1 MKVIAYYRV
10 RPSEPAYSDIAL
22 QEQREAVKTWIEG
35 HQAVVQAEYVE
46 PETDGFSRPQLRQA
60 MEDCKQSGVTLLIAR
75 REAIGS
81 GAEFSPRIS
90 SIPVAFA
97 PEPSRERGYVSLA
110 PEKAPPDL
118 TLYFPDF
125 RSLKTMPVYLCN
137 GTDAPIHTI
146 TVRTIGL
153 TSKFTTPDPT
163 IADETG
169 SASEQ
174 PPSTTPTAFS
184 LDRLDARRAAV
195 IDRYDPMFDS
205 DFVTAFEITFHDQQ
219 EQTQRLTAFLNAAP
233 LPSAYIALK
242 K

>member
-10 RPSEPAYSDIAL
+10 RPNEPAHSDIAL
-22 QEQREAVKTWIEG
+22 QEQREAVKTWIQG
-35 HQAVVQAEYVE
+35 HQAAVQAEYVE
-46 PETDGFSRPQLRQA
+46 PEADGFARPQLRQA
-60 MEDCKQSGVTLLIAR
+60 MEDCKQSGATLLIAR
-75 REAIGS
+75 TEAIGS

-97 PEPSRERGYVSLA
+97 PEPPRERGYVSLA
-110 PEKAPPDL
+110 PEKAPQDL

-137 GTDAPIHTI
+137 GTDAPIHAI

-153 TSKFTTPDPT
+153 TSKFTTPNPT
-163 IADETG
+163 IADESG

-174 PPSTTPTAFS
+174 PLSTTPTAFS
-184 LDRLDARRAAV
+184 LDRLEARCAAV
-195 IDRYDPMFDS
+195 IDRYDPTFDS
-205 DFVTAFEITFHDQQ
+205 DFVTAFEITFLDQQ

>member
-10 RPSEPAYSDIAL
+10 RPNEPVHSDIAL

-35 HQAVVQAEYVE
+35 HQAAVQAEYVE
-46 PETDGFSRPQLRQA
+46 PETDGFARPQLRQD
-60 MEDCKQSGVTLLIAR
+60 MEDCKQSGATLLIAR
-75 REAIGS
+75 TEAIGS
-81 GAEFSPRIS
+81 GAEFSPRIW
-90 SIPVAFA
+90 SISVAFA
-97 PEPSRERGYVSLA
+97 PESSRERGYIALA

-137 GTDAPIHTI
+137 GTDEPIHNI
-146 TVRTIGL
+146 DVRTIGL
-153 TSKFTTPDPT
+153 TSKFTTPNPT
-163 IADETG
+163 TPDGSG

-174 PPSTTPTAFS
+174 PLSTTPTAFS
-184 LDRLDARRAAV
+184 IDRLDARRAAV

-205 DFVTAFEITFHDQQ
+205 DFITAFEITFLDKQ

-233 LPSAYIALK
+233 LSSAYIALK

>member
-1 MKVIAYYRV
+1 MKVIAYYCV
-10 RPSEPAYSDIAL
+10 RPNEPAHSDIAL
-22 QEQREAVKTWIEG
+22 QEQREAVKTWIQG
-35 HQAVVQAEYVE
+35 HQAAVQAEYVE

-75 REAIGS
+75 TEAIGS
-81 GAEFSPRIS
+81 GSEFSPRIS
-90 SIPVAFA
+90 VAFA
-97 PEPSRERGYVSLA
+97 PKPSRERGYVSLA
-110 PEKAPPDL
+110 PEKAPLEL

-137 GTDAPIHTI
+137 GTDAPIRTI

-153 TSKFTTPDPT
+153 TSKFITPNPT

-174 PPSTTPTAFS
+174 PLSTTPTAFS
-184 LDRLDARRAAV
+184 LDRLDARCAAV
-195 IDRYDPMFDS
+195 IDRYNPMFDS
-205 DFVTAFEITFHDQQ
+205 DFVTAFEITLIDQY
-219 EQTQRLTAFLNAAP
+219 EQAQRLTALLGAAP
-233 LPSAYIALK
+233 LSSAYLNLK

>member
-10 RPSEPAYSDIAL
+10 RPNEPAYSDIAL

-35 HQAVVQAEYVE
+35 HQAVVRADYVE
-46 PETDGFSRPQLRQA
+46 PETDGLSRPQLRQA
-60 MEDCKQSGVTLLIAR
+60 MEDCKQSGATLLIAR
-75 REAIGS
+75 TDPIGS
-81 GAEFSPRIS
+81 GPEFSPRIS
-90 SIPVAFA
+90 SIPVTFA

-118 TLYFPDF
+118 ALYFPFF
-125 RSLKTMPVYLCN
+125 RNLNTMPVYLCN
-137 GTDAPIHTI
+137 GTDAAIRTI

-153 TSKFTTPDPT
+153 TSRFTTPNPT
-163 IADETG
+163 IADESG

-174 PPSTTPTAFS
+174 PLSTTPTTFS
-184 LDRLDARRAAV
+184 MDRLDARHAAV

-205 DFVTAFEITFHDQQ
+205 DFVTAFEITFLDQQ

>member
-22 QEQREAVKTWIEG
+22 QEQRETMKTWIKG
-35 HQAVVQAEYVE
+35 RQAIVQAEYIE

-60 MEDCKQSGVTLLIAR
+60 MEDCKQSGATLLIAR
-75 REAIGS
+75 TEAIGS

-97 PEPSRERGYVSLA
+97 PEPSRERGYVTLT

-125 RSLKTMPVYLCN
+125 RSLKAMPVYLCN
-137 GTDAPIHTI
+137 GTDAPIHDV
-146 TVRTIGL
+146 TVRTIGI
-153 TSKFTTPDPT
+153 TSKFTVAAPV
-163 IADETG
+163 ADETDP
-169 SASEQ
+169 ASDQ
-174 PPSTTPTAFS
+174 PLSTTPTAFS
-184 LDRLDARRAAV
+184 LDLLDTRHAAV

-205 DFVTAFEITFHDQQ
+205 DFITAFEITFIDQH
-219 EQTQRLTAFLNAAP
+219 EQNQRLMASLRAAP
-233 LPSAYIALK
+233 LSSAYVALK
-242 K
+242 Q

>member
-35 HQAVVQAEYVE
+35 HQAAVQAEYVE

-60 MEDCKQSGVTLLIAR
+60 MEDCKQSGATLLIAR
-75 REAIGS
+75 TDVIGS

-125 RSLKTMPVYLCN
+125 RSLKTVPVYLCN

-163 IADETG
+163 IADGSG

-174 PPSTTPTAFS
+174 PLSTTPTAFS

-195 IDRYDPMFDS
+195 IDRYDPMLDS
-205 DFVTAFEITFHDQQ
+205 DFVTAFEITFLDQQ

-233 LPSAYIALK
+233 LPSAHIALK

>member
-22 QEQREAVKTWIEG
+22 QEQRETIKTWIKG
-35 HQAVVQAEYVE
+35 RQAIVQAEYIE

-60 MEDCKQSGVTLLIAR
+60 MEDCKQSGATLLIAR
-75 REAIGS
+75 TEAIGS

-97 PEPSRERGYVSLA
+97 PEPSRERGYVTLT

-125 RSLKTMPVYLCN
+125 RSLRIMPVYLCN
-137 GTDAPIHTI
+137 GTDAPIRDI
-146 TVRTIGL
+146 TVRTIGI
-153 TSKFTTPDPT
+153 TSKFTVPAATDG
-163 IADETG
+163 IG

-174 PPSTTPTAFS
+174 PLSTTPIAFT
-184 LDRLDARRAAV
+184 LDRLDKRHAAV

-205 DFVTAFEITFHDQQ
+205 DFITAFEITFIDQH
-219 EQTQRLTAFLNAAP
+219 EQNQRLTASLRAAP
-233 LPSAYIALK
+233 LSSAYVALK

>member
-1 MKVIAYYRV
+1 MKVIAYYRI
-10 RPSEPAYSDIAL
+10 RSSEPAYSDIAL
-22 QEQREAVKTWIEG
+22 QEQREAVKTWIEA
-35 HQAVVQAEYVE
+35 HQAAVQAEYIE
-46 PETDGFSRPQLRQA
+46 PETDGFARPQLRQA
-60 MEDCKQSGVTLLIAR
+60 MEDCKQSGATLLIAR
-75 REAIGS
+75 TEAIGS
-81 GAEFSPRIS
+81 GSEFSPRIS

-118 TLYFPDF
+118 TLHFPDF

-137 GTDAPIHTI
+137 GTDAAIRTI

-163 IADETG
+163 TADG
-169 SASEQ
+169 SGSGSEQ
-174 PPSTTPTAFS
+174 PLSTTPTAFS
-184 LDRLDARRAAV
+184 IDRLDARRAAV

-205 DFVTAFEITFHDQQ
+205 DFITAFEVTFLDHH

>member
-1 MKVIAYYRV
+1 MNVIAYYRV

-35 HQAVVQAEYVE
+35 HQAAVQAEYVE

-60 MEDCKQSGVTLLIAR
+60 MEDCKQSGATLLIAR
-75 REAIGS
+75 TEAIGS

-97 PEPSRERGYVSLA
+97 PKPSRERGYVSLA
-110 PEKAPPDL
+110 PEKASADL

-125 RSLKTMPVYLCN
+125 RNLKTMPVYLCN

-163 IADETG
+163 IADGSG
-169 SASEQ
+169 SASER
-174 PPSTTPTAFS
+174 PLSTTPTAFS

-205 DFVTAFEITFHDQQ
+205 DFIIAFEITFLDQH
-219 EQTQRLTAFLNAAP
+219 EQKQRMKALINPAP
-233 LPSAYIALK
+233 LSSAFVALK
-242 K
+242 T

>member
-10 RPSEPAYSDIAL
+10 RPSEPRYSDIAL
-22 QEQREAVKTWIEG
+22 QKQREAVKTWIEG
-35 HQAVVQAEYVE
+35 GQAIVQAEYVE

-60 MEDCKQSGVTLLIAR
+60 MADCKQTGATLLIAR
-75 REAIGS
+75 AETIGS
-81 GAEFSPRIS
+81 GGEFSPRIA

-97 PEPSRERGYVSLA
+97 PEPSRERGYITLA

-137 GTDAPIHTI
+137 GSDTPIHDI
-146 TVRTIGL
+146 AVRTIGV
-153 TSKFTTPDPT
+153 TSKFTMPAPAT
-163 IADETG
+163 AHEAR
-169 SASEQ
+169 SYSKQ
-174 PPSTTPTAFS
+174 PLATTPTTFS
-184 LDRLDARRAAV
+184 LDRLNARHAAV

-205 DFVTAFEITFHDQQ
+205 DFITTFEITFLDQQ
-219 EQTQRLTAFLNAAP
+219 EQSQRLTAFLGPAP
-233 LPSAYIALK
+233 LSSAHVALK

>member
-10 RPSEPAYSDIAL
+10 RPNEPADSDIAL
-22 QEQREAVKTWIEG
+22 QEQRETVKTWIEG
-35 HQAVVQAEYVE
+35 HRAAVQTEYVE

-60 MEDCKQSGVTLLIAR
+60 MEDCKQSGATLLIAR
-75 REAIGS
+75 TEAIGS
-81 GAEFSPRIS
+81 GTEFSPRIS

-97 PEPSRERGYVSLA
+97 PEASRERGYVTLA

-125 RSLKTMPVYLCN
+125 RSRKTVPVYLCN

-153 TSKFTTPDPT
+153 TSKFTTPNPT
-163 IADETG
+163 IANEPG

-174 PPSTTPTAFS
+174 PLSTTPTTFS
-184 LDRLDARRAAV
+184 LDRLDMRHAAV

-205 DFVTAFEITFHDQQ
+205 DFVTAFEITFLDEQ
-219 EQTQRLTAFLNAAP
+219 EQSQRLTAFLSAAS
-233 LPSAYIALK
+233 LSSAYIALK

>member
-1 MKVIAYYRV
+1 MNVIAYYRV

-35 HQAVVQAEYVE
+35 HQAAVRAEYVE

-60 MEDCKQSGVTLLIAR
+60 MEDCKQSGATLLIAR
-75 REAIGS
+75 TEAIGS

-90 SIPVAFA
+90 SIPAAFA

-118 TLYFPDF
+118 TLYLPDF

-146 TVRTIGL
+146 TVRAIGL
-153 TSKFTTPDPT
+153 TSKFTTPNPT
-163 IADETG
+163 TADGSG

-174 PPSTTPTAFS
+174 PLSTTPTAFS
-184 LDRLDARRAAV
+184 IDRLDARRAAV

-205 DFVTAFEITFHDQQ
+205 DFVTTFEITFLDQH

>member
-22 QEQREAVKTWIEG
+22 QEQRETIKTWIKG
-35 HQAVVQAEYVE
+35 RQAIVQAEYIE

-60 MEDCKQSGVTLLIAR
+60 MEDCKQSGATLLIAR
-75 REAIGS
+75 TEAIGS

-97 PEPSRERGYVSLA
+97 PEPSRERGYVTLT

-125 RSLKTMPVYLCN
+125 RSLRIMPVYLCN
-137 GTDAPIHTI
+137 GTDAPIHDI
-146 TVRTIGL
+146 AVRTIGI
-153 TSKFTTPDPT
+153 TTKFTVPAPV
-163 IADETG
+163 ADETG
-169 SASEQ
+169 PASEQ
-174 PPSTTPTAFS
+174 PLSTTPTAFS
-184 LDRLDARRAAV
+184 LDLLDTRHAAV
-195 IDRYDPMFDS
+195 VDRYDPMFDS
-205 DFVTAFEITFHDQQ
+205 DFVTAFEITFLDQH
-219 EQTQRLTAFLNAAP
+219 EQRHRLTASLRTAP
-233 LPSAYIALK
+233 LSSAYVALK

>member
-1 MKVIAYYRV
+1 MKVIAYYRI
-10 RPSEPAYSDIAL
+10 RPSEPAHSDIAL
-22 QEQREAVKTWIEG
+22 QEQREAVKTWIER

-46 PETDGFSRPQLRQA
+46 PEMDGFSRPQLKEA
-60 MEDCKQSGVTLLIAR
+60 MENCKQSGATLLIAR
-75 REAIGS
+75 TEAIGS

-97 PEPSRERGYVSLA
+97 PAPLRERGYVSLA

-125 RSLKTMPVYLCN
+125 RSLKNMPVYLCN
-137 GTDAPIHTI
+137 GTDVPIRSI

-153 TSKFTTPDPT
+153 SSKFTMPNPT
-163 IADETG
+163 TADG
-169 SASEQ
+169 DRAASEQ
-174 PPSTTPTAFS
+174 PLSTTPTAFS
-184 LDRLDARRAAV
+184 LDQLEARHAAV

-205 DFVTAFEITFHDQQ
+205 DFITTFEITFIDQQ
-219 EQTQRLTAFLNAAP
+219 EQTQRLTAFLGAAP
-233 LPSAYIALK
+233 LSSAYIALK

>member
-10 RPSEPAYSDIAL
+10 RPNEPAHSDIAL

-35 HQAVVQAEYVE
+35 HQAAVQTEYVE
-46 PETDGFSRPQLRQA
+46 PETDGFSRP
-60 MEDCKQSGVTLLIAR
+60 LLIAR
-75 REAIGS
+75 TEAIGS

-97 PEPSRERGYVSLA
+97 PEPSRERGYVSVT

-137 GTDAPIHTI
+137 GTDAAIRTI

-153 TSKFTTPDPT
+153 TSRFTTPNPT
-163 IADETG
+163 IADESG

-174 PPSTTPTAFS
+174 PLSTTPTAFS
-184 LDRLDARRAAV
+184 IDRLEARSATV
-195 IDRYDPMFDS
+195 IDRYDPTFDN
-205 DFVTAFEITFHDQQ
+205 DFVTAFEITFLDQQ

-233 LPSAYIALK
+233 LSSAYIALK
-242 K
+242 T

>member
-1 MKVIAYYRV
+1 MKIIAYYRV

-22 QEQREAVKTWIEG
+22 QEQHNAVRTWVEG
-35 HQAVVQAEYVE
+35 HQAAVQAEYVE
-46 PETDGFSRPQLRQA
+46 PETDGFSRPRLRQA
-60 MEDCKQSGVTLLIAR
+60 MEDCKQSGATLLIAR
-75 REAIGS
+75 TEAIGS

-97 PEPSRERGYVSLA
+97 PNPSRERGYITLA

-125 RSLKTMPVYLCN
+125 RSLKPMPVYLCN
-137 GTDAPIHTI
+137 GTDAPIRTI
-146 TVRTIGL
+146 AVRTIGL
-153 TSKFTTPDPT
+153 SSKFTTPNPT
-163 IADETG
+163 TTDGSG

-174 PPSTTPTAFS
+174 ALSTTPTEFS
-184 LDRLDARRAAV
+184 LDRLDPRRAAV

-205 DFVTAFEITFHDQQ
+205 DFVTAFEITFLDRH

-233 LPSAYIALK
+233 LSSAYIALK